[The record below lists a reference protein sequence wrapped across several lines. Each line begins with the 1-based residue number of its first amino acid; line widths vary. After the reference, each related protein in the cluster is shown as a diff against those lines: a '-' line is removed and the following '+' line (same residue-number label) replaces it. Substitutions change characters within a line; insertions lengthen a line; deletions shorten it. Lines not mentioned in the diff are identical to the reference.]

1 MVNFEDDV
9 NVFNYNLFNKEKL
22 TERPKNV
29 FILYNTEKD
38 KLTIKRIPFEK
49 IDFYCND
56 WDWDGI
62 ILAID
67 RNFTKMLKKADETI
81 KAGKAK
87 GFSFTKAKMT
97 LEL

>member
-9 NVFNYNLFNKEKL
+9 NVFNYNLFNEEKL

-49 IDFYCND
+49 IDFYYISD
-56 WDWDGI
+56 W
-62 ILAID
+62 
-67 RNFTKMLKKADETI
+67 
-81 KAGKAK
+81 
-87 GFSFTKAKMT
+87 
-97 LEL
+97 